1 MYLQS
6 LWLGVLRK
14 RHHWHSV
21 ENKLGKHVDCD
32 RSISNKSD
40 KPVGNGKIWQN
51 VLQSAP
57 PNDIIF
63 FNKAGVL
70 LAIVR
75 EL

>member
-21 ENKLGKHVDCD
+21 KNKLGKHVDCD

-51 VLQSAP
+51 VL
-57 PNDIIF
+57 
-63 FNKAGVL
+63 
-70 LAIVR
+70 
-75 EL
+75 